1 MMLDSVEN
9 KSETVEEAVKYY
21 LLNKDKPVREVPKD
35 VENMVL
41 EL

>member
-1 MMLDSVEN
+1 MMLDTVEN

-21 LLNKDKPVREVPKD
+21 LLNKDKPKKQEPQD
-35 VENMVL
+35 VINMEL